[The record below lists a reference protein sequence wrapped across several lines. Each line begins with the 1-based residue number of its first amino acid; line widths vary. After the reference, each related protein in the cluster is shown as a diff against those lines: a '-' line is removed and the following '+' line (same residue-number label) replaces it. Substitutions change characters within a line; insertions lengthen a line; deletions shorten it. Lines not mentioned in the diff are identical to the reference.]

1 MQHKEASA
9 KDKGKKSSSNDAT
22 IVYRVIFYICAS
34 IMIVVTAYALIA
46 SLIEYINTGSVVIGE
61 VLVNTEVPFKGFAKP
76 VTYLMIS
83 SIVGWYCVTRLG
95 RSKTMN
101 LSARSKAILKI
112 IAIAV
117 AATTLYELIYNFVVW
132 NALMTAD
139 AISGIIRID
148 VLNIPY
154 PNPKTPWSLVF
165 ATKMFLAAFVIS
177 AHAVYLISKSER
189 VENNNNNNNNFS
201 KPQ

>member
-1 MQHKEASA
+1 MQHRGVSD
-9 KDKGKKSSSNDAT
+9 KDKDRRSSDD
-22 IVYRVIFYICAS
+22 IMVYKVIFYICAA

-46 SLIEYINTGSVVIGE
+46 SLMEYINNGSVVIGE
-61 VLVNTEVPFKGFAKP
+61 VLVNTEIPFKGFAKP

-95 RSKTMN
+95 KSKTMN
-101 LSARSKAILKI
+101 LSPRNKAILKLI
-112 IAIAV
+112 AIAIAV
-117 AATTLYELIYNFVVW
+117 TTLYELIYNFVVW
-132 NALMTAD
+132 GALMTAD

-165 ATKMFLAAFVIS
+165 ATKMFLAAFIIS

-189 VENNNNNNNNFS
+189 S
-201 KPQ
+201 TQ

>member
-1 MQHKEASA
+1 MQPQSDEPNKYEYSRSILIY
-9 KDKGKKSSSNDAT
+9 K
-22 IVYRVIFYICAS
+22 IIFYVCAAVMLS
-34 IMIVVTAYALIA
+34 ITVFALAESLREYLA
-46 SLIEYINTGSVVIGE
+46 SGSVVIGE
-61 VLVNTEVPFKGFAKP
+61 VLVNTEVPFKGFAKL

-83 SIVGWYCVTRLG
+83 SIVGWYCVTKIG
-95 RSKTMN
+95 REKTRN
-101 LSARSKAILKI
+101 ISAKNRAILKL
-112 IAIAV
+112 IALSIAV
-117 AATTLYELIYNFVVW
+117 VSLYELIYNFVVW

-177 AHAVYLISKSER
+177 AHAFYLMARDER
-189 VENNNNNNNNFS
+189 RVFDRLN
-201 KPQ
+201 K

>member
-1 MQHKEASA
+1 MQPRSDETDNYAREYARSVFIYK
-9 KDKGKKSSSNDAT
+9 
-22 IVYRVIFYICAS
+22 VIFYICAAVMLS
-34 IMIVVTAYALIA
+34 ITVYALAESIR
-46 SLIEYINTGSVVIGE
+46 EYLSSGSVVIGE
-61 VLVNTEVPFKGFAKP
+61 VLVNTEVPFKGLAKL

-83 SIVGWYCVTRLG
+83 SVVGWYCVTKIG
-95 RSKTMN
+95 REKTRN
-101 LSARSKAILKI
+101 ISAGKRAILKLI
-112 IAIAV
+112 SLAIAV
-117 AATTLYELIYNFVVW
+117 ICLYELIYNFVVW

-177 AHAVYLISKSER
+177 AHAFYLMSRDER
-189 VENNNNNNNNFS
+189 RLLDRF
-201 KPQ
+201 K

>member
-1 MQHKEASA
+1 
-9 KDKGKKSSSNDAT
+9 
-22 IVYRVIFYICAS
+22 
-34 IMIVVTAYALIA
+34 
-46 SLIEYINTGSVVIGE
+46 
-61 VLVNTEVPFKGFAKP
+61 
-76 VTYLMIS
+76 
-83 SIVGWYCVTRLG
+83 
-95 RSKTMN
+95 
-101 LSARSKAILKI
+101 
-112 IAIAV
+112 
-117 AATTLYELIYNFVVW
+117 
-132 NALMTAD
+132 
-139 AISGIIRID
+139 

>member
-1 MQHKEASA
+1 MQHRGVSD
-9 KDKGKKSSSNDAT
+9 KDRRSSDD
-22 IVYRVIFYICAS
+22 IMVYKVIFYICAA

-46 SLIEYINTGSVVIGE
+46 SLMEYISNGSVVIGE

-101 LSARSKAILKI
+101 LSARNKAILKL

-165 ATKMFLAAFVIS
+165 ATKMFLAAFIIS
-177 AHAVYLISKSER
+177 AHAVYLISRSEG
-189 VENNNNNNNNFS
+189 VQQTIH
-201 KPQ
+201 K